1 MDWVFSCW
9 KNRNHPISHT
19 SASFGGGSTGVQS
32 VWFAR
37 AGVFPSGEEPV
48 RELELKKAKRA
59 WGLGLRLGWGP
70 FGEPGEISA
79 VPVRRRSL

>member
-1 MDWVFSCW
+1 MGP
-9 KNRNHPISHT
+9 H
-19 SASFGGGSTGVQS
+19 SFGGGSTGVQS

-48 RELELKKAKRA
+48 RELELRKAERA
-59 WGLGLRLGWGP
+59 WGLGLRLRWGP

-79 VPVRRRSL
+79 VPVR